1 MDASPPRGIKHLK
14 LRDVI
19 EAIRKKTAAIRLSDE
34 NFGAAGDVRGAALGV
49 LSPDGRFILANNSA
63 AAMFGY
69 STQDLI
75 GKSLVEM
82 APDADQ
88 QTIRDGLSCS
98 ASDAFHSFSAIL
110 CGRSGRKTVL
120 LHQQA
125 IADTAGRFTVL
136 LTLFEEPVVL
146 PLGALEASTC
156 AEPDSLR
163 RYADLMI
170 GQERE
175 RKRVAS
181 ELHDGLGQALTL
193 IELLVEDSLMRIRR
207 GNVDE
212 ATELLDTTV
221 LRIREAIGEVRHI
234 CSESRPVLLDRLGL
248 AAALEALCK
257 RVEQGSG
264 NVVVIFDCR
273 VEEEEEIPDRLK
285 ADMFRIAQEAMNN
298 AMKHGAATEI
308 RLTVRRVE
316 TGVVLAIQDNGI
328 GFDNL
333 PVWTGASSF
342 SGPGLIGMQQRVQL
356 NGGTFLVQ
364 SGEGGGTLV
373 SAMWKT

>member
-1 MDASPPRGIKHLK
+1 MDANPPREIKHLQ

-19 EAIRKKTAAIRLSDE
+19 EAIRLSDE

-82 APDADQ
+82 APHDDQ
-88 QTIRDGLSCS
+88 QTILDGLSCS
-98 ASDAFHSFSAIL
+98 ASGAFHFFSAVL
-110 CGRSGRKTVL
+110 CGHSGRKHVVL
-120 LHQQA
+120 LHQQP
-125 IADTAGRFTVL
+125 IADTAGRFTVFD
-136 LTLFEEPVVL
+136 TLFEQPVVL
-146 PLGALEASTC
+146 PQGFLEALTC
-156 AEPDSLR
+156 AGPDSPDRCANL
-163 RYADLMI
+163 AI
-170 GQERE
+170 GQEME
-175 RKRVAS
+175 RKRVSA

-193 IELLVEDSLMRIRR
+193 IKLMVEDSLMRIRR
-207 GNVDE
+207 GSVDE
-212 ATELLDTTV
+212 AAELLDTTV
-221 LRIREAIGEVRHI
+221 LRIREAIGEVRQI
-234 CSESRPVLLDRLGL
+234 CSELRPVLLDRLGL

-257 RVEQGSG
+257 RVEQGSE
-264 NVVVIFDCR
+264 NIVVIFDCR
-273 VEEEEEIPDRLK
+273 VEEEEIPDHLK
-285 ADMFRIAQEAMNN
+285 ADIFRIAQEAMNN
-298 AMKHGAATEI
+298 AMKHGVATEI

-328 GFDNL
+328 GFDSL
-333 PVWTGASSF
+333 PVSTDASSL
-342 SGPGLIGMQQRVQL
+342 SGLGLIGMQQRVQL

-373 SAMWKT
+373 SAMWKA

>member
-1 MDASPPRGIKHLK
+1 MDADPPRWINHLM

-19 EAIRKKTAAIRLSDE
+19 EAIRLSDE
-34 NFGAAGDVRGAALGV
+34 NFGVAGGVPGAALGV

-69 STQDLI
+69 SAPDLI
-75 GKSLVEM
+75 GRSLVEM
-82 APDADQ
+82 APHDDQ
-88 QTIRDGLSCS
+88 QAILDGLSCS
-98 ASDAFHSFSAIL
+98 ASGAFHSFSAVL
-110 CGRSGRKTVL
+110 CGQSGRQTAVL
-120 LHQQA
+120 LHQRP
-125 IADTAGRFTVL
+125 IANTSDRFTVF
-136 LTLFEEPVVL
+136 LTICERPDVL
-146 PLGALEASTC
+146 PQGFLDALTC
-156 AEPDSLR
+156 AGPDSLR
-163 RYADLMI
+163 RCGHLMI
-170 GQERE
+170 GQEME
-175 RKRVAS
+175 RKRVSS

-193 IELLVEDSLMRIRR
+193 IKLMVEDSLMRIRR
-207 GNVDE
+207 GHIDE

-234 CSESRPVLLDRLGL
+234 CSELRPVLLERLGL
-248 AAALEALCK
+248 AAALEALCQ

-264 NVVVIFDCR
+264 DVAVIFDCR
-273 VEEEEEIPDRLK
+273 VAEEEIPDRLK

-316 TGVVLAIQDNGI
+316 TGVVMAIQDNGI

-333 PVWTGASSF
+333 PVPADASSF
-342 SGPGLIGMQQRVQL
+342 SGLGLIGMQQRVES

-364 SGEGGGTLV
+364 SGDGGGTRV

>member
-1 MDASPPRGIKHLK
+1 MDANPLRWNKHLK

-19 EAIRKKTAAIRLSDE
+19 EAIRLSDE

-69 STQDLI
+69 SAQDLI

-82 APDADQ
+82 APHDDQ
-88 QTIRDGLSCS
+88 QTILDGLSCS
-98 ASDAFHSFSAIL
+98 ASGAFHSFGAVL
-110 CGRSGRKTVL
+110 CGPSGRKTAVL
-120 LHQQA
+120 VHQQP
-125 IADTAGRFTVL
+125 IADTADRFTVF
-136 LTLFEEPVVL
+136 LTIFEERDVL
-146 PLGALEASTC
+146 PLGALEALSC

-163 RYADLMI
+163 RCGNLMI

-175 RKRVAS
+175 RKRVSS

-193 IELLVEDSLMRIRR
+193 IKLMVEDSLLRIRR
-207 GNVDE
+207 GSIDE

-234 CSESRPVLLDRLGL
+234 CSELRPVLLDRLGF
-248 AAALEALCK
+248 AAALEALCH
-257 RVEQGSG
+257 RVKQGSG
-264 NVVVIFDCR
+264 DVAVIFDCR
-273 VEEEEEIPDRLK
+273 VEEEEIPDRLK

-333 PVWTGASSF
+333 PVWTDASSF
-342 SGPGLIGMQQRVQL
+342 SGLGLIGMQQRVES
-356 NGGTFLVQ
+356 NGGSFFVQ
-364 SGEGGGTLV
+364 SGDGGGTLV